1 MAQEPDV
8 EVLLVT
14 GEKFRV
20 AGTVE
25 QIQGIVNAGDG
36 GWAVLELLPLKRKA
50 MVRVDHVCAIT
61 EAPRR
66 IPSR

>member
-8 EVLLVT
+8 EVMLVT
-14 GEKFRV
+14 GEKLRV

-25 QIQGIVNAGDG
+25 QIRDIVNGAGG
-36 GWAVLELLPLKRKA
+36 EWAVLELTPLKRKA
-50 MVRVDHVCAIT
+50 IVRVEHVCAIS

-66 IPSR
+66 LPQR

>member
-1 MAQEPDV
+1 MTDQPDV

-14 GEKFRV
+14 GEKLRV

-25 QIQGIVNAGDG
+25 QIQGIVDAGDS
-36 GWAVLELLPLKRKA
+36 GWAVLELTPLKRKA
-50 MVRVDHVCAIT
+50 MVRVEHVCAIT